1 MNINKTFIGL
11 ALSLLGSVF
20 ILVGVLTPKPSLETM
35 LSSSVKLM
43 CEHPVGETKRTVD
56 VVGSAFFINSDT
68 IVTNEHVSPIGSS
81 CSVLHLEKG
90 LKDDPSLLDTRQ
102 LWTSENPD
110 IAILQVLT
118 EETISYPIAPL
129 YTGPI
134 VSGSAVFS
142 IGYPNTGATEI
153 SISEYFKSTG
163 AENELQGNINL
174 LQAFVKPQVFK
185 GVVSSGFIVEGVS
198 MVQTDASLNPG
209 ISGGPLFLESGQLI
223 GVNTSIDNQ
232 ATDVGY
238 SINVNEL
245 IPILSKLS
253 IDFNAESRIYNYYRS
268 LNGIGNGSGV
278 LIIGILLLALGIY
291 YIASMFLTSSGS
303 ASTASFQAAQQ
314 QPQPNIQ
321 RAPITPSKESRLIF
335 QNMNVNPQVCKFS
348 GKVLLGRD
356 PESQVTFPSNWGYL
370 SKLHCMVEFDPTNK
384 TFLVKDLKSKNGTFI
399 SGSRL
404 EEGAT
409 KRVASGTSMYLGKE
423 ECSFILE
430 YS

>member
-1 MNINKTFIGL
+1 MNINKTLIGF
-11 ALSLLGSVF
+11 ALSLIGIAF
-20 ILVGVLTPKPSLETM
+20 ILVGVLTPKPDLQTM

-43 CEHPVGETKRTVD
+43 CEHPIGETKRTVD
-56 VVGSAFFINSDT
+56 VVGSAFFINADT
-68 IVTNEHVSPIGSS
+68 VVTNQHVSPIGSS
-81 CSVLHLEKG
+81 CSILHLEKG
-90 LKDDPSLLDTRQ
+90 LKEDPSLLDTRQ

-118 EETISYPIAPL
+118 EEPLKYPIAPL

-134 VSGSAVFS
+134 VSGSSVFS

-185 GVVSSGFIVEGVS
+185 GVVSSGFIVDGVS

-238 SINVNEL
+238 SISVNEL

-253 IDFNAESRIYNYYRS
+253 IEFTPESRLYNYYRS

-278 LIIGILLLALGIY
+278 LIIGILFLAMGIY
-291 YIASMFLTSSGS
+291 FISSLFLTGSS
-303 ASTASFQAAQQ
+303 AAPTAPVQPQ
-314 QPQPNIQ
+314 QPIPSSMQ
-321 RAPITPSKESRLIF
+321 RAPVAPSKEPKLIF
-335 QNMNVNPQVCKFS
+335 QDMNVHPQVCTFN

-356 PESQVTFPSNWGYL
+356 PESQVTFPLNWGYI

-399 SGSRL
+399 SGNRL
-404 EEGAT
+404 DEGAT
-409 KRVASGTSMYLGKE
+409 KRVANGTSLYLGKE
-423 ECSFILE
+423 DCSFVLE